1 MNSLARHIE
10 VLLLHND
17 CVVVPQLGGF
27 VAYHT
32 TATYDEGE
40 QIFIPPLRT
49 IGFNR
54 QLNINDS
61 QLIQSYV
68 EAYDISYQEARDVV
82 DSEVEKLKIELG
94 NHGKYDLHGVGLLCV
109 NRQGKIEFEPSMAGI
124 ITPDFYGLHAIEI
137 PLLHKES
144 TASDEKKST
153 STPKELNI
161 LKVNRQEKLMR
172 RTVAAAI
179 VILAIMTF
187 ALIPSSSKRHAEI
200 QSTMIP
206 SVVTSPNTV
215 KTKPKTPTSK
225 PSIHSLSV
233 SSSRI
238 QPVAKSTTNKSAPYY
253 CIVLA
258 SDVQKKNAQLFVEQM
273 RQQGYEYTRLLEG
286 KQKLKIIYGTFPTHE
301 MAQDTLRKFQSIST
315 FSQSWIMKVE

>member
-1 MNSLARHIE
+1 MARHIE

-40 QIFIPPLRT
+40 QMFIPPLRT

-68 EAYDISYQEARDVV
+68 EAYDISYQEAREVV
-82 DSEVEKLKIELG
+82 DSEVEKVKTELG
-94 NHGKYDLHGVGLLCV
+94 NQGKCELHGVGRLWV
-109 NRQGKIEFEPSMAGI
+109 NRLGKIEFEPSMAGI
-124 ITPDFYGLHAIEI
+124 ITPEFYGLHSIELQ
-137 PLLHKES
+137 PLHKAT
-144 TASDEKKST
+144 TASKEKKT
-153 STPKELNI
+153 TIARKEQDI
-161 LKVNRQEKLMR
+161 LKANKQEKFMR
-172 RTVAAAI
+172 RTIAAAI
-179 VILAIMTF
+179 TILAILTF
-187 ALIPSSSKRHAEI
+187 ALIPSKSLRQAEI

-206 SVVTSPNTV
+206 SVVTIKNTAKV
-215 KTKPKTPTSK
+215 EHKVPATKLSTKSQTVIPTHVQPTAKAEIRK
-225 PSIHSLSV
+225 PD
-233 SSSRI
+233 
-238 QPVAKSTTNKSAPYY
+238 PYY

-258 SDVQKKNAQLFVEQM
+258 SDVQKKNAQIFVEQM
-273 RQQGYEYTRLLEG
+273 HQQGYEGTRLLEG
-286 KQKLKIIYGTFPTHE
+286 KHKLKIIYGTFPTHE
-301 MAQDTLRKFQSIST
+301 TAQDTLRKFQSIST